1 MIGLEKV
8 KYFAHTDVLAGKMIF
23 AKDFET
29 IQSIEDY
36 DIGLY
41 GIMETKEGDALF
53 KIDWGYSGEPCLMEK
68 YMHLK
73 SFLRF
78 YGYRNMRFLDTKVE
92 QYIKTYIQSIEHE
105 K

>member
-41 GIMETKEGDALF
+41 GIMA
-53 KIDWGYSGEPCLMEK
+53 
-68 YMHLK
+68 
-73 SFLRF
+73 
-78 YGYRNMRFLDTKVE
+78 
-92 QYIKTYIQSIEHE
+92 
-105 K
+105 